1 MSVTAFCPF
10 DPEDGMRLFIAMG
23 LPQGTADCAGETDE
37 DDTSAREEFAGTTGL
52 ATGFVSV
59 RCGVYV

>member
-1 MSVTAFCPF
+1 MSVTAYCPF
-10 DPEDGMRLFIAMG
+10 DRGDGRRLFITTG

-37 DDTSAREEFAGTTGL
+37 DDTSDREEFAGKTGL
-52 ATGFVSV
+52 VTGFVSV